1 MMKSRRL
8 TLVGRIVLWNLFLI
22 ILTGVF
28 LLVSL
33 NVFVQIMLP
42 AVQVKPNDIL
52 LPQDQ
57 EVIVPTIEVN
67 QVDQEGMLISDVS
80 FSSELIAFKGQVLLF
95 SLICLLIMIILGG
108 VGAFYLSKRS
118 LWPVRLLSE
127 RLKKI
132 NANDLSVQLPVKELP
147 NDELKELT
155 ESFNTMLKKLEHAF
169 QQQER
174 FMANAAH
181 EFRTPLTILKT
192 NLEVLRSDPSATLA
206 DYRQLSDIFEK
217 TLKRMNHM
225 VNELLVL
232 AKNND
237 PDKDV
242 IEVGSLIRKVVS
254 ELNDLAS
261 TETISIETHIHP
273 DVKIYGNDTLIQRA
287 ISNLV
292 ENAIMYNKPQG
303 KVIIT
308 CTSQEG
314 ECFISIMDTGDGID
328 EKHIPFIFEPFYR
341 TSEGRTKNK
350 AGTGLG
356 LSITLSIIKKHE
368 GTIEYSREQTMKG
381 FIVRLPVID

>member
-1 MMKSRRL
+1 M
-8 TLVGRIVLWNLFLI
+8 
-22 ILTGVF
+22 
-28 LLVSL
+28 
-33 NVFVQIMLP
+33 
-42 AVQVKPNDIL
+42 
-52 LPQDQ
+52 
-57 EVIVPTIEVN
+57 
-67 QVDQEGMLISDVS
+67 
-80 FSSELIAFKGQVLLF
+80 IAFKGQVLLF

-127 RLKKI
+127 RLMKI

-242 IEVGSLIRKVVS
+242 IEVGSMIRKVVS
-254 ELNDLAS
+254 ELNDLALAQ
-261 TETISIETHIHP
+261 TISIEIHIHP
-273 DVKIYGNDTLIQRA
+273 DVEIYGNDILIQRA

-356 LSITLSIIKKHE
+356 LSIALSIIKKHE

>member
-1 MMKSRRL
+1 
-8 TLVGRIVLWNLFLI
+8 
-22 ILTGVF
+22 
-28 LLVSL
+28 
-33 NVFVQIMLP
+33 
-42 AVQVKPNDIL
+42 
-52 LPQDQ
+52 
-57 EVIVPTIEVN
+57 
-67 QVDQEGMLISDVS
+67 
-80 FSSELIAFKGQVLLF
+80 
-95 SLICLLIMIILGG
+95 
-108 VGAFYLSKRS
+108 
-118 LWPVRLLSE
+118 
-127 RLKKI
+127 
-132 NANDLSVQLPVKELP
+132 
-147 NDELKELT
+147 
-155 ESFNTMLKKLEHAF
+155 MLKKLEHAF

-242 IEVGSLIRKVVS
+242 IEAGSLIRKVVS

-261 TETISIETHIHP
+261 TQTISIETHIHP

-356 LSITLSIIKKHE
+356 LSIALSIIKKHE

>member
-1 MMKSRRL
+1 MMKSKRL
-8 TLVGRIVLWNLFLI
+8 TLAGRIVLWNLGLI

-42 AVQVKPNDIL
+42 AVHVKPNDML
-52 LPQDQ
+52 LQQDH

-67 QVDQEGMLISDVS
+67 QVNEEGMLRSDVS

-127 RLKKI
+127 RLMKI

-232 AKNND
+232 AKNQD

-242 IEVGSLIRKVVS
+242 IEAGSLIRKVVS
-254 ELNDLAS
+254 ELNDLALAQ
-261 TETISIETHIHP
+261 TISIEIHIHP
-273 DVKIYGNDTLIQRA
+273 DVEIYGNDILIQRA

-308 CTSQEG
+308 CASQEG

-341 TSEGRTKNK
+341 TSEGRMKNK

-356 LSITLSIIKKHE
+356 LSIALSIIKKHE

>member
-1 MMKSRRL
+1 
-8 TLVGRIVLWNLFLI
+8 
-22 ILTGVF
+22 
-28 LLVSL
+28 
-33 NVFVQIMLP
+33 
-42 AVQVKPNDIL
+42 
-52 LPQDQ
+52 
-57 EVIVPTIEVN
+57 
-67 QVDQEGMLISDVS
+67 
-80 FSSELIAFKGQVLLF
+80 
-95 SLICLLIMIILGG
+95 
-108 VGAFYLSKRS
+108 
-118 LWPVRLLSE
+118 
-127 RLKKI
+127 
-132 NANDLSVQLPVKELP
+132 
-147 NDELKELT
+147 
-155 ESFNTMLKKLEHAF
+155 
-169 QQQER
+169 
-174 FMANAAH
+174 MANAAH

-242 IEVGSLIRKVVS
+242 IEVGSMIRKVVS
-254 ELNDLAS
+254 ELNDLALAQ
-261 TETISIETHIHP
+261 TISIEIHIHP
-273 DVKIYGNDTLIQRA
+273 DVEIYGNDILIQRA

-308 CTSQEG
+308 CASQEG

-356 LSITLSIIKKHE
+356 LSIALSIIKKHE

>member
-1 MMKSRRL
+1 MA
-8 TLVGRIVLWNLFLI
+8 GRIVLWNLGLI

-28 LLVSL
+28 LMVSL
-33 NVFVQIMLP
+33 NIFVLIMLP
-42 AVQVKPNDIL
+42 AVHVKPNEIL

-57 EVIVPTIEVN
+57 EVIIPTIEVN
-67 QVDQEGMLISDVS
+67 QVNQEGMLISDVS
-80 FSSELIAFKGQVLLF
+80 FSSKLIAFKSQVLLF
-95 SLICLLIMIILGG
+95 SLICLLIMIILGE

-127 RLKKI
+127 RLIKI
-132 NANDLSVQLPVKELP
+132 SANDLSVQLPVTDLP
-147 NDELKELT
+147 NDELKELM
-155 ESFNTMLKKLEHAF
+155 ESFNTMLKKIDHAF

-192 NLEVLRSDPSATLA
+192 NLEVVRSDPSATME

-217 TLKRMNHM
+217 TLKRMNH
-225 VNELLVL
+225 VINELLVL

-237 PDKDV
+237 PDMDV
-242 IEVGSLIRKVVS
+242 IEVGSLIRKVVG
-254 ELNDLAS
+254 EFKDLAS
-261 TETISIETHIHP
+261 TQTISVETDIYG
-273 DVKIYGNDTLIQRA
+273 DVEIYGNDILIQRA

-308 CTSQEG
+308 CKKQEG
-314 ECFISIMDTGDGID
+314 ECFISIMDTGAGLD
-328 EKHIPFIFEPFYR
+328 EEDVPFIFEPFYR
-341 TSEGRTKNK
+341 TSEGRAKNK

-368 GTIEYSREQTMKG
+368 GTIEYCREQTTKG
-381 FIVRLPVID
+381 FIVRLPVIDSR

>member
-8 TLVGRIVLWNLFLI
+8 TLAGRFVWWNLGLI
-22 ILTGVF
+22 IFIGVA
-28 LLVSL
+28 LSVSL
-33 NVFVQIMLP
+33 NLFVQIMLP
-42 AVQVKPNDIL
+42 AVHVESDDIL
-52 LPQDQ
+52 LPQDR

-67 QVDQEGMLISDVS
+67 QVNREGMLMSDVS
-80 FSSELIAFKGQVLLF
+80 FSSELIAFKGQVILF
-95 SLICLLIMIILGG
+95 SLICLLIMIIFGG
-108 VGAFYLSKRS
+108 IGAFYITKKS

-132 NANDLSVQLPVKELP
+132 NANDLSVQLPVRGLP
-147 NDELKELT
+147 DDELKELT
-155 ESFNTMLKKLEHAF
+155 ESFNVMLKNLEDAF

-192 NLEVLRSDPSATLA
+192 NLEVLRDDPSATLE
-206 DYRQLSDIFEK
+206 DYRQLLNIFEK
-217 TLKRMNHM
+217 TLKRMNHL

-237 PDKDV
+237 PDKAV
-242 IEVGSLIRKVVS
+242 IEVGFIIRKVVN
-254 ELNDLAS
+254 ELNALAS
-261 TETISIETHIHP
+261 TQTISIETHIQP
-273 DVKIYGNDTLIQRA
+273 DIEIYGNELLIQRA

-292 ENAIMYNKPQG
+292 ENAIMYNRPQG

-314 ECFISIMDTGDGID
+314 ECVISIMDTGDEID
-328 EKHIPFIFEPFYR
+328 EKHIPLLFEPFYR

-350 AGTGLG
+350 SGTGLG

-368 GTIEYSREQTMKG
+368 GTIEYCREQTTKG
-381 FIVRLPVID
+381 FIVRLPVLD